1 MAEVPALRRG
11 VAILR
16 HLSGSNRPVSA
27 GALVRTLGLPRS
39 TVYDLLGVLE
49 ELGMVY
55 HADSGYVLGAGVQEL
70 SASYLR
76 TNPLQ
81 RLAAPLVR
89 SLAEQTG
96 ATAQLAVLRG
106 WETVYLLKEQAV
118 ESVAVITASGITM
131 PGYLTATGR
140 AIMAHLPKRDLL
152 AILQGETTFVNRT
165 GLGPRTYSQL
175 SAELSLTRRRGWAEE
190 TGEITPGVRTV
201 AAPVLDVMER
211 PIAALG
217 VSMPTGEAGG
227 AGGAGCGADIAEGAG
242 EDAPAA
248 GPGIEAAPEVG
259 SAGASQIAAAVRRA
273 AEKLSAQLA

>member
-89 SLAEQTG
+89 ALAEQTG

-152 AILQGETTFVNRT
+152 AILQAETTFVNRT
-165 GLGPRTYSQL
+165 GRGPRTYSQL

-190 TGEITPGVRTV
+190 TGEVTPGVRTV
-201 AAPVLDVMER
+201 AAPVFDVMER

-217 VSMPTGEAGG
+217 VSVAMAEEEAPADGSGARASNAGG
-227 AGGAGCGADIAEGAG
+227 AGAAEAT
-242 EDAPAA
+242 APTGTA
-248 GPGIEAAPEVG
+248 
-259 SAGASQIAAAVRRA
+259 QIAAAVRRA
-273 AEKLSAQLA
+273 AESLSAQLA